1 MSPEDGLYRS
11 LWVCMVGDMALYIRP
26 LTASER
32 VEIERGRLSENG
44 TWSGRCR
51 VLWASAKRTRVA
63 DIARGGGWHPESVRR
78 IIRRFNAG
86 GLDAMRPGVRTGRP
100 PWEAR
105 LAQEAVETLLGLA
118 RESPQQHGVDLPV
131 WTAAALAE
139 AAYKQRI
146 LEERVSAKCIRNL
159 FGRHGYSWKLVQ
171 AWQTSPDP
179 DYAVKRGE

>member
-1 MSPEDGLYRS
+1 
-11 LWVCMVGDMALYIRP
+11 
-26 LTASER
+26 
-32 VEIERGRLSENG
+32 
-44 TWSGRCR
+44 
-51 VLWASAKRTRVA
+51 
-63 DIARGGGWHPESVRR
+63 
-78 IIRRFNAG
+78 
-86 GLDAMRPGVRTGRP
+86 MRPGVRTGRP